1 MKTSD
6 VTQKYR
12 VYYWVTLVLS
22 WVVIFTPIIY
32 YTILAFINGTNV
44 QKLALGLTFFAAL
57 ALTAINILKKLN
69 LRCITWLL
77 VLGISFCLNEITTL
91 IIFMAV
97 TTIIDEIVLT
107 PLNRYYRE
115 KLSINKEIDKRG

>member
-32 YTILAFINGTNV
+32 YTILAFMNGTNV
-44 QKLALGLTFFAAL
+44 QKFALGLTFFAAL